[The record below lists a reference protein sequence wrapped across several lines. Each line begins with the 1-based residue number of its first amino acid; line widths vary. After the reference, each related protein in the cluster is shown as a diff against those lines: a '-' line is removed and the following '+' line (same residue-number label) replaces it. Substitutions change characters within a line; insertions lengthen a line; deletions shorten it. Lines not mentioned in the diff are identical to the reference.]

1 MLPVFDSAAPVFDAE
16 APTDLAAQLETTQR
30 GASSAMM
37 SVLDGQL
44 DAMLARYCPRYH
56 SSMETMELRL
66 SQLMAGGS
74 GFSGD
79 VERAVI

>member
-1 MLPVFDSAAPVFDAE
+1 MIIGYARVSTED
-16 APTDLAAQLETTQR
+16 QN
-30 GASSAMM
+30 
-37 SVLDGQL
+37 LDGQL

-74 GFSGD
+74 GFSGNNCGCGNSCGCND
-79 VERAVI
+79 GCC